1 LKHIPVHLK
10 KMQTQYSINH
20 LNIKKNHFMTIKITR
35 ADDKQHFIFEVAN
48 EKELTKSEVNH
59 ICNEMEVKAILVNGK
74 IYKL

>member
-1 LKHIPVHLK
+1 
-10 KMQTQYSINH
+10 
-20 LNIKKNHFMTIKITR
+20 MTIKITR